1 MNGKPLA
8 TAINPNVTSRDGN
21 SISSIA
27 GTNFA
32 VRLRHW
38 LQGAEMVK
46 RRPVVVVSP
55 RLPYRDSL
63 CTVVP
68 LSTSPPTRTV
78 AYQCELTLSEP
89 LPGRWGETTTMW
101 AKADMLATVCFDR
114 LDFFQTK
121 RDQQGQRKYLHPKV
135 NPDQLKLIHSA
146 ILHALGLGSL
156 TSQG

>member
-38 LQGAEMVK
+38 LQGARNGEAQAGCCRVATAA
-46 RRPVVVVSP
+46 VP
-55 RLPYRDSL
+55 RQSL
-63 CTVVP
+63 YGRSSKHLT
-68 LSTSPPTRTV
+68 TRTV

-121 RDQQGQRKYLHPKV
+121 RDQQGKRKYLHPKV